1 MTEEFPLHP
10 KGWKPLTLEE
20 KIQKEEK
27 ERMKHTQHPF
37 DDLFFTKTDS
47 EKKSTFVRK
56 IAELHG
62 KITKIKLQK

>member
-1 MTEEFPLHP
+1 MAEEFPLHP
-10 KGWKPLTLEE
+10 KGWKPLTLEQ
-20 KIQKEEK
+20 KIQKEE

-47 EKKSTFVRK
+47 EKKRTFVRN

-62 KITKIKLQK
+62 KINYKII

>member
-1 MTEEFPLHP
+1 MAEEFPLHP

-20 KIQKEEK
+20 KKQKEEK

-47 EKKSTFVRK
+47 EKKRTFVRK